1 MARRAEWLGAIH
13 CFKPPALP
21 EVADL
26 RPDSPCVDA
35 GIDPVG
41 TALTD
46 LDGAPRRQRAFL
58 DIGAYELPPPRLSA
72 FQQSSQLV
80 LFWPLTESGFVLQQA
95 VDPMRSVWKPGG
107 TAPAGDDRWSV
118 QVPFTNPG
126 PVFRLRKR

>member
-1 MARRAEWLGAIH
+1 MKQKHFPGMWPRRLGVLAFATLALGLTLGAG
-13 CFKPPALP
+13 A
-21 EVADL
+21 ADL
-26 RPDSPCVDA
+26 RFVDA
-35 GIDPVG
+35 AKG
-41 TALTD
+41 
-46 LDGAPRRQRAFL
+46 